1 MNSNKLYKKSIN
13 DIAKLMSVESK
24 VNMVGSASIKKNI
37 YYGDY
42 DLFEKVEGPSKS
54 SVYAHFK
61 SLFYHVRQLP
71 KIVIT
76 DFKIGDKR
84 WSYDDIMNK
93 ENDGMGFD
101 DALNIKGIIKLDII
115 ALINNR
121 FYEITEVYQMC
132 FNGKCNME
140 YKKDVIIK
148 DLVDEYKLKTNEG
161 NYMKAL
167 KKMYSII
174 KIKNNNDPKLNVL
187 LEYFNSAIGLL
198 YRNKSELETI
208 LIVIDN
214 DKFTLDDVRST
225 LEEIKEQVSA
235 FPVPNYLEEIIK
247 KKTKKEM
254 TKLIRKQVFDILGFL
269 NRDAKKFIQEK
280 RL

>member
-1 MNSNKLYKKSIN
+1 MTSKKLFKKSIN
-13 DIAKLMSVESK
+13 DIAMLMSVESK
-24 VNMVGSASIKKNI
+24 VNMVGSASIKKAI

-42 DLFEKVEGPSKS
+42 DLFERVEGHSKS

-61 SLFYHVRQLP
+61 SLFYHVNKLP

-84 WSYDDIMNK
+84 WSYDDIMIK
-93 ENDGMGFD
+93 EKDGMSFD
-101 DALNIKGIIKLDII
+101 DALNVKGIIKLDII
-115 ALINNR
+115 ALINSR

-132 FNGKCNME
+132 FNGKCNMD
-140 YKKDVIIK
+140 YKKDEIIK

-174 KIKNNNDPKLNVL
+174 KIKNINDPKLDVL
-187 LEYFNSAIGLL
+187 LNYFNSPIGLL
-198 YRNKSELETI
+198 YRNKSELETL
-208 LIVIDN
+208 LIVLDN
-214 DKFTLDDVRST
+214 DKFTLDDVRMS
-225 LEEIKEQVSA
+225 LESIKEQVSA

-254 TKLIRKQVFDILGFL
+254 TKLISKQVFDILGFL
-269 NRDAKKFIQEK
+269 NRDAKRFIQEK

>member
-1 MNSNKLYKKSIN
+1 MTSKKLFKKSIN
-13 DIAKLMSVESK
+13 DIAMLMSVESK
-24 VNMVGSASIKKNI
+24 VNMVGSASIKKAI

-42 DLFEKVEGPSKS
+42 DLFERVEGHSKS

-61 SLFYHVRQLP
+61 SLFYHVNKLP

-84 WSYDDIMNK
+84 WSYDDIMSK
-93 ENDGMGFD
+93 EKEGMSFD
-101 DALNIKGIIKLDII
+101 DALNVKGIIKLDII
-115 ALINNR
+115 ALINSR

-132 FNGKCNME
+132 FNGKCNMD
-140 YKKDVIIK
+140 YKKDEIIK

-174 KIKNNNDPKLNVL
+174 KIKNINDPKLDVL
-187 LEYFNSAIGLL
+187 LNYFNSPIGLL
-198 YRNKSELETI
+198 YRNKSELETL
-208 LIVIDN
+208 LIVLDN
-214 DKFTLDDVRST
+214 DKFTLDDVRMS
-225 LEEIKEQVSA
+225 LESIKEQVSA

-254 TKLIRKQVFDILGFL
+254 TKLISKQVFDILGFL
-269 NRDAKKFIQEK
+269 NRDAKRFIQEK

>member
-1 MNSNKLYKKSIN
+1 MTSKKLFKKSIN
-13 DIAKLMSVESK
+13 DIAMLMSVESK
-24 VNMVGSASIKKNI
+24 VNMVGSASIKKAI

-42 DLFEKVEGPSKS
+42 DLFERVEGHSKS

-61 SLFYHVRQLP
+61 SLFYHVNKLP

-84 WSYDDIMNK
+84 WSYDDIMSK
-93 ENDGMGFD
+93 EKDGMSFD
-101 DALNIKGIIKLDII
+101 DALNVKGIIKLDII
-115 ALINNR
+115 ALINSR

-132 FNGKCNME
+132 FNGKCNMD
-140 YKKDVIIK
+140 YKKDEIIK

-174 KIKNNNDPKLNVL
+174 KIKNINDPKLDVL
-187 LEYFNSAIGLL
+187 LNYFNSPIGLL
-198 YRNKSELETI
+198 YRNKSELETL
-208 LIVIDN
+208 LIVLDN
-214 DKFTLDDVRST
+214 DKFTLDDVRMS
-225 LEEIKEQVSA
+225 LESIKEQVSA

-254 TKLIRKQVFDILGFL
+254 TKLISKQVFDILGFL
-269 NRDAKKFIQEK
+269 NRDAKRFIQEK

>member
-1 MNSNKLYKKSIN
+1 MTSKKLFKKSIN
-13 DIAKLMSVESK
+13 DIAMLMSVESK
-24 VNMVGSASIKKNI
+24 VNMVGSASIKKAI

-42 DLFEKVEGPSKS
+42 DLFERVEGHSKS

-61 SLFYHVRQLP
+61 SLFYHVNKLP

-84 WSYDDIMNK
+84 WSYDDIMSK
-93 ENDGMGFD
+93 EKDGMSFD
-101 DALNIKGIIKLDII
+101 DALNVKGIIKLDII
-115 ALINNR
+115 ALINSR

-132 FNGKCNME
+132 FNGKCNID
-140 YKKDVIIK
+140 YKKDEIIK

-174 KIKNNNDPKLNVL
+174 KIKNINDPKLDVL
-187 LEYFNSAIGLL
+187 LNYFNSPIGLL
-198 YRNKSELETI
+198 YRNKSELETL
-208 LIVIDN
+208 LIVLDN
-214 DKFTLDDVRST
+214 DKFTLDDVRMS
-225 LEEIKEQVSA
+225 LESIKEQVSA

-254 TKLIRKQVFDILGFL
+254 TKLIKKQVFDILGFL
-269 NRDAKKFIQEK
+269 NRDAKRFIQEK

>member
-1 MNSNKLYKKSIN
+1 MTSKKLFKKSIN
-13 DIAKLMSVESK
+13 DIAMLMSVESK
-24 VNMVGSASIKKNI
+24 VNMVGSASIKKAI

-42 DLFEKVEGPSKS
+42 DLFERVEGHSKS

-61 SLFYHVRQLP
+61 SLFYHVNKLP

-84 WSYDDIMNK
+84 WSYDDIMIK
-93 ENDGMGFD
+93 EKDGMSFD
-101 DALNIKGIIKLDII
+101 DALNMKGIIKLDII
-115 ALINNR
+115 ALINSR

-132 FNGKCNME
+132 FNEKCNMD
-140 YKKDVIIK
+140 YKKDEIIK

-167 KKMYSII
+167 KKVYSII
-174 KIKNNNDPKLNVL
+174 KIKNINDPKLDVL
-187 LEYFNSAIGLL
+187 LNYFNSPIGLL
-198 YRNKSELETI
+198 YRNKSELETL
-208 LIVIDN
+208 LIVLDN
-214 DKFTLDDVRST
+214 DKFTLDDVRMS
-225 LEEIKEQVSA
+225 LESIKEQVSA

-254 TKLIRKQVFDILGFL
+254 TKLISKQVFDILGFL
-269 NRDAKKFIQEK
+269 NRDAKRFIQEK

>member
-1 MNSNKLYKKSIN
+1 MNSKKLFKESIN

-24 VNMVGSASIKKNI
+24 VNMVGSASVKKNI
-37 YYGDY
+37 YYSDY
-42 DLFEKVEGPSKS
+42 DLFEKVEGHSKS

-61 SLFYHVRQLP
+61 SLFYHVSKLD

-84 WSYDDIMNK
+84 WSYDDIMSK
-93 ENDGMGFD
+93 EKDGMSFD

-115 ALINNR
+115 ALINGR

-132 FNGKCNME
+132 FNGKCNIE
-140 YKKDVIIK
+140 YKKDEIIK

-161 NYMKAL
+161 NYMKAI

-174 KIKNNNDPKLNVL
+174 KIKNPNDPKLDVL
-187 LEYFNSAIGLL
+187 LEYFNSPIGLL
-198 YRNKSELETI
+198 YRNKSELET
-208 LIVIDN
+208 LSIVLDN
-214 DKFTLDDVRST
+214 DKFNLDDVRFS
-225 LEEIKEQVSA
+225 LESIKEQVSA

-254 TKLIRKQVFDILGFL
+254 TKLIQNKNI
-269 NRDAKKFIQEK
+269 
-280 RL
+280 

>member
-1 MNSNKLYKKSIN
+1 MNSKKLFKKSIN

-37 YYGDY
+37 YYSDY
-42 DLFEKVEGPSKS
+42 DLFEKVEGHSKS
-54 SVYAHFK
+54 SIYAHFK
-61 SLFYHVRQLP
+61 SLFYHVSKLD

-84 WSYDDIMNK
+84 WSYDDIMSK
-93 ENDGMGFD
+93 EKDGMSFD

-115 ALINNR
+115 ALINGR

-132 FNGKCNME
+132 FNGKCNIE
-140 YKKDVIIK
+140 YKKDEIIK

-174 KIKNNNDPKLNVL
+174 KIKKPNDPKLDVL
-187 LEYFNSAIGLL
+187 LDYFNSPIGLL
-198 YRNKSELETI
+198 YRNKSELET
-208 LIVIDN
+208 LSIVLDN
-214 DKFTLDDVRST
+214 DKFTLDDVRSS
-225 LEEIKEQVSA
+225 LESIKEQVSA

-254 TKLIRKQVFDILGFL
+254 TKLIQKQVSDILGFL
-269 NRDAKKFIQEK
+269 NRDAKRFIQEK

>member
-1 MNSNKLYKKSIN
+1 MNSKKLFKKSIN

-24 VNMVGSASIKKNI
+24 VNMVGSASVKKNI
-37 YYGDY
+37 YYSDY
-42 DLFEKVEGPSKS
+42 DLFEKVEGHSKS

-61 SLFYHVRQLP
+61 SLFYHVSKLD

-84 WSYDDIMNK
+84 WTYDDIMSK
-93 ENDGMGFD
+93 EKDGMSFD

-115 ALINNR
+115 ALINGK

-132 FNGKCNME
+132 FNGKCNIE
-140 YKKDVIIK
+140 YKKDEIIK

-174 KIKNNNDPKLNVL
+174 KIKNPNDPKLDVL
-187 LEYFNSAIGLL
+187 LEYFNSPIGLL
-198 YRNKSELETI
+198 YRNKSELET
-208 LIVIDN
+208 LSIVLDN
-214 DKFTLDDVRST
+214 DKFTLDDVRSS
-225 LEEIKEQVSA
+225 LESIKEQVSA

-247 KKTKKEM
+247 KKNKKEM
-254 TKLIRKQVFDILGFL
+254 TKLIKKQVSDILGFL
-269 NRDAKKFIQEK
+269 NRDAKRFIQEK

>member
-1 MNSNKLYKKSIN
+1 MTSKKLFKKSIN
-13 DIAKLMSVESK
+13 DIAMLMSVESK
-24 VNMVGSASIKKNI
+24 VNMVGSASIKKAI

-42 DLFEKVEGPSKS
+42 DLFERVEGHSKS

-61 SLFYHVRQLP
+61 SLFYHVNKLP

-84 WSYDDIMNK
+84 WSYDDIMSK
-93 ENDGMGFD
+93 EKDGMSFD
-101 DALNIKGIIKLDII
+101 DALNVKGIIKLDII
-115 ALINNR
+115 ALINSR

-132 FNGKCNME
+132 FNGKCNMD
-140 YKKDVIIK
+140 YKKDEIIK

-174 KIKNNNDPKLNVL
+174 KIKNINDPKLDVL
-187 LEYFNSAIGLL
+187 LNYFNSPIGLL
-198 YRNKSELETI
+198 YRNKSELETL
-208 LIVIDN
+208 LIVLDN
-214 DKFTLDDVRST
+214 DKFTLDDVRMS
-225 LEEIKEQVSA
+225 LESIKEQVSA

-254 TKLIRKQVFDILGFL
+254 TKLIKKQVFDILGFL
-269 NRDAKKFIQEK
+269 NRDAKRFIQEK

>member
-1 MNSNKLYKKSIN
+1 MTSKKLFKKSIN
-13 DIAKLMSVESK
+13 DIAMLMSVESK
-24 VNMVGSASIKKNI
+24 VNMVGSASIKKAI

-42 DLFEKVEGPSKS
+42 DLFERVEGHSKS

-61 SLFYHVRQLP
+61 SLFYHVNKLP

-84 WSYDDIMNK
+84 WSYDDIMSK
-93 ENDGMGFD
+93 EKEGMSFD
-101 DALNIKGIIKLDII
+101 DALNVKGIIKLDII
-115 ALINNR
+115 ALINSR

-132 FNGKCNME
+132 FNGKCNID
-140 YKKDVIIK
+140 YKKDEIIK

-174 KIKNNNDPKLNVL
+174 KIKNINDPKLDVL
-187 LEYFNSAIGLL
+187 LNYFNSPIGLL
-198 YRNKSELETI
+198 YRNKSELETL
-208 LIVIDN
+208 LIVLDN
-214 DKFTLDDVRST
+214 DKFTLDDVRMS
-225 LEEIKEQVSA
+225 LESIKEQVSA

-254 TKLIRKQVFDILGFL
+254 TKLIKKQVFDILGFL
-269 NRDAKKFIQEK
+269 NRDAKRFIQEK

>member
-1 MNSNKLYKKSIN
+1 MNSKKLFKKSIN

-24 VNMVGSASIKKNI
+24 VNMVGSASVKKNI
-37 YYGDY
+37 YYSDY
-42 DLFEKVEGPSKS
+42 DLFEKVEGHSKS

-61 SLFYHVRQLP
+61 SLFYHVSKLD

-84 WSYDDIMNK
+84 WTYDDIMSK
-93 ENDGMGFD
+93 QKDEMSFD

-115 ALINNR
+115 ALINGR

-132 FNGKCNME
+132 FNGKCNIE
-140 YKKDVIIK
+140 YKKDEIIK

-174 KIKNNNDPKLNVL
+174 KIKNPNDPKLDVL
-187 LEYFNSAIGLL
+187 LDYFNSPIGLL
-198 YRNKSELETI
+198 YRNKSELET
-208 LIVIDN
+208 LSIVLDN
-214 DKFTLDDVRST
+214 DKFNLDDVRFS
-225 LEEIKEQVSA
+225 LESIKEQVSA

-254 TKLIRKQVFDILGFL
+254 TKLIQKQVSDILGFL
-269 NRDAKKFIQEK
+269 NRDAKRFIQEK